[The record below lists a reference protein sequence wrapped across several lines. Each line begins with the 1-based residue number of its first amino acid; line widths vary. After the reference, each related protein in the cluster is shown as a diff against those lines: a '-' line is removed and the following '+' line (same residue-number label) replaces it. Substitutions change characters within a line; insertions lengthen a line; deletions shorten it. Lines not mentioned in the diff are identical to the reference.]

1 MEVLTYTKDN
11 NIILFCFPPHC
22 THKMQPLDISFFGP
36 LNTFYNRELHMWLR
50 NHPDRTVTHFQVAE
64 LFKQAY
70 LRAATVING
79 QNGFAASGIFPLNE
93 NIFPDW
99 MYAPA
104 DITDNNLT
112 DSSALIVPD
121 DRGDAKPLSR
131 RIKLSQNMRNL
142 RTQYL

>member
-1 MEVLTYTKDN
+1 M
-11 NIILFCFPPHC
+11 
-22 THKMQPLDISFFGP
+22 
-36 LNTFYNRELHMWLR
+36 
-50 NHPDRTVTHFQVAE
+50 AE